1 MSSDTA
7 TSNVAPR
14 FFFNSAASQW
24 AVTHIAGFT
33 TRSQLS
39 LGLHLL
45 GLVAISKSEHRT
57 LSLSSEA
64 RSLGHKDRFAFQVK
78 TALVAAQLLVE
89 HKRPGFKST
98 YQLGPAA
105 ESDRYRFLLQQHEQ
119 LAKQRQLSWPFN
131 SKTDQMVDQSER
143 STPSI
148 PSDTPAPQ
156 GHHHPCPPEAGV
168 PLPPRGT
175 TPLPPRGTTL
185 KTMESTNQDF
195 KSKAAT
201 QQPSAEV
208 IPQAFGPAEISEQP
222 EELEGPCRPETS
234 NGVERVGEQPTASH
248 CAQGSALF
256 AQSTNNSVD
265 DEINSDESEWTVL
278 TVDEID
284 NVEPDSPG
292 VFPSSNSLHCMV
304 EHMDGRLGYFSI
316 VSTDEVWIQRVEVA
330 KTGRIVETSET
341 SCLYRQQENG
351 WNGWSLLLSN
361 GETITF
367 AQLRELDRAEQLNTV
382 AS

>member
-1 MSSDTA
+1 MSADTA
-7 TSNVAPR
+7 TNVAPS

-24 AVTHIAGFT
+24 AVTHMLGIV
-33 TRSQLS
+33 TRDQ
-39 LGLHLL
+39 LHLALHIL
-45 GLVAISKSEHRT
+45 GLVDSSKSEHRT
-57 LSLSSEA
+57 LSLRRIAEDLGYSRQTVKPIKAKLVSYGFLIQISTAGRSSIY
-64 RSLGHKDRFAFQVK
+64 K
-78 TALVAAQLLVE
+78 
-89 HKRPGFKST
+89 
-98 YQLGPAA
+98 LGPAVD
-105 ESDRYRFLLQQHEQ
+105 SDHYRFLVEQHKQ
-119 LAKQRQLSWPFN
+119 LAANGQLVWPFN
-131 SKTDQMVDQSER
+131 GAQRRGAATINPIHQQGVDQSERSRGGSVRAIQGVDQSER
-143 STPSI
+143 STLDQSERSTIDSI
-148 PSDTPAPQ
+148 GQAPMD
-156 GHHHPCPPEAGV
+156 
-168 PLPPRGT
+168 
-175 TPLPPRGTTL
+175 
-185 KTMESTNQDF
+185 KFMESQ
-195 KSKAAT
+195 T

-208 IPQAFGPAEISEQP
+208 IPQAFGPADLSEQP
-222 EELEGPCRPETS
+222 EEMEGPCRPETS

-256 AQSTNNSVD
+256 AQSTNDSVD
-265 DEINSDESEWTVL
+265 DEINSDESEWAVL

-292 VFPSSNSLHCMV
+292 CFPSSNSLHCMV
-304 EHMDGRLGYFSI
+304 EHMDGRLGYFSV

-330 KTGRIVETSET
+330 KTGRIVETGET